1 MNWIPA
7 LSTTGL
13 LAVALWLARN
23 VIITRLTRSVQH
35 EFDVHLEGIRT
46 QLRNS
51 EETFKA
57 ELRQRDDAI
66 AAARSASLSAL
77 TASRGVFDKR
87 RIDAVDEVLRA
98 IAVLATGK
106 WAVTKISIYNMS
118 EVSARIENE
127 PKLIQ
132 LFTLTSPN
140 HQKLMDDLKLAI
152 ALSARPYISELTWA
166 LFSAYQSVIVFC
178 ASLISLLQQG
188 IAPMRFVDLKK
199 MSAIVRGALGDQ
211 WGSWV
216 DASGFSGYPQVL
228 EELEGRLFEALRF
241 DAEGHASDAKTVER
255 AAQITKA
262 SREMMQG
269 IDRARAETVAP
280 DLVVAPHD
288 SPPGPNST
296 QTPGK

>member
-13 LAVALWLARN
+13 FAAALWLARN
-23 VIITRLTRSVQH
+23 VIITRLTKSVQH
-35 EFDVHLEGIRT
+35 EFDIKLEGIRT

-51 EETFKA
+51 EEVFKA

-66 AAARSASLSAL
+66 RAARSASLSAL

-98 IAVLATGK
+98 VTVLGSGK
-106 WAVTKISIYNMS
+106 WAVTKISVYNMS
-118 EVSARIENE
+118 EVSARIEND
-127 PKLIQ
+127 PKLVQ

-152 ALSARPYISELTWA
+152 ALSARPYVSELTWA

-188 IAPMRFVDLKK
+188 IAPMKFVDLSK
-199 MSAIVRGALGDQ
+199 MSTIIRGALGDE
-211 WGSWV
+211 WGSCV
-216 DASGFSGYPQVL
+216 GASGFSGYPQVL
-228 EELEGRLFEALRF
+228 EELETRLFEALRS
-241 DAEGHASDAKTVER
+241 DAEGHASDAKTMEW
-255 AAQITKA
+255 AAKITKA
-262 SREMMQG
+262 TSELMRG
-269 IDRARAETVAP
+269 VDRAKAETVAP
-280 DLVVAPHD
+280 DLVVTPHGLPGRD
-288 SPPGPNST
+288 SD
-296 QTPGK
+296 